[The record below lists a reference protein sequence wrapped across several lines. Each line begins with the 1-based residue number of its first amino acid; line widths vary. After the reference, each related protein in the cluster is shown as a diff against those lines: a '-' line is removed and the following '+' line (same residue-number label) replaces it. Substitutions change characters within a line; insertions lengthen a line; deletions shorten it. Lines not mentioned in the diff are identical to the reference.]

1 MSTPADGA
9 ARRFATDPTHNVV
22 LEASAGTGKTTV
34 LVERYV
40 NLLRAGVA
48 PANILAITF
57 TRQAAAEM
65 RARILGAL
73 RREAAESAAG
83 RARWNALRDRLGDV
97 AVSTVDAF
105 CLALLREFPL
115 EADLDPDFDIADET
129 ELPGLVDES
138 IALALDAAAR
148 RAERDPALAMLLARL
163 GPGRCGEALR
173 SLLERRLTAGEALQ
187 RSLQGAPADL
197 DGEQA
202 CRRAAERLADCLAG
216 LPAEFATLTDLAE
229 LHDTDV
235 ELLAADLRRAPAMVT
250 AAPPAVRAW
259 LERLRTAFLTRQGAP
274 RKRFVVAAAD
284 AAARRR
290 YGAAAGRVAPLVHDV
305 LQAFDRDVNLVMARA
320 VRTLFD
326 LAVAQYEQVLRSR
339 ALLDFSGVLQ
349 RAVELLRRMDEFARS
364 RFRLESRYHHVLVDE
379 FQDTSRLQWELVSL
393 LVRSWG
399 EGSGLVEEAPLAPT
413 IFVVGDRKQSIYRFR
428 DADVATFG
436 EATAA
441 IAALR
446 AGGEVRRSIAHS
458 FRAVPELLGFVNDLF
473 VEIGAA
479 AEGRETFS
487 YDEEDRFPVQVAAGG
502 GDALGLVVA
511 PGIEACADAVAAE
524 VAALLDGAQV
534 RPKDGGAP
542 RGVRPEDVAVL
553 FRTRESHREFER
565 ALSARGVRTYVY
577 KGLGFADA
585 EEVKDVRA
593 LIRFLARPSSELR
606 AAALLRSRIARIS
619 DAGLLALAGGLS
631 AALVD
636 PDPPPGAASLDAED
650 RRVLDMA
657 RSGLRE
663 WMALTDRLPPAE
675 LLDHVLQSTAYAF
688 ELRGPNAAQAQA
700 NLRRLRGLVRRIQ
713 NRGYATMAR
722 VSEQIERLSAGM
734 ANAVVETVDAVSLMT
749 VHAAKGLE
757 FPIVFLV
764 DLGRGTRLN
773 EPPVRIV
780 PDLGD
785 GESLVAVWPHRSAGD
800 DEERRRDF
808 EETKRL
814 LYVAATRA
822 RERLYLSAVVRDG
835 APAFNRGSFGSVL
848 PDGFAAVFGQAAATP
863 AGERVVWRGRS
874 GAEHRLR
881 VCAPEAPSPAAG
893 ANPR

>member
-1 MSTPADGA
+1 MSTPADSA
-9 ARRFATDPTHNVV
+9 ARRFATDPAHNVV
-22 LEASAGTGKTTV
+22 LEASAGTGKTSV

-65 RARILGAL
+65 RARIVGAL
-73 RREAAESAAG
+73 RRDGAESAAG
-83 RARWNALRDRLGDV
+83 RARWNELRDRLGDV

-105 CLALLREFPL
+105 CLSLLREFPL
-115 EADLDPDFDIADET
+115 EADLDPDFGMADET
-129 ELPGLVDES
+129 EIPGLVDES
-138 IALALDAAAR
+138 VQLVLDAAAR
-148 RAERDPALAMLLARL
+148 RANRDPALAMLLSRL
-163 GPGRCGEALR
+163 GPRRCGDALR
-173 SLLERRLTAGEALQ
+173 GLLERRLTAGEALR
-187 RSLQGAPADL
+187 RSLHGAPPDPT
-197 DGEQA
+197 GEQA
-202 CRRAAERLADCLAG
+202 CRRAATRIADSLAG
-216 LPAEFATLTDLAE
+216 LRAEVAPLVDLEDSDA
-229 LHDTDV
+229 V
-235 ELLAADLRRAPAMVT
+235 EAQILASDLRRAPAMVS
-250 AAPPAVRAW
+250 ASPRVVRAW

-274 RKRFVVAAAD
+274 RKRFTRAGAD

-290 YGAAAGRVAPLVHDV
+290 YNAAGNRVAPRVHEV
-305 LQAFDRDVNLVMARA
+305 LQAFDRDINRVLARA

-326 LAVAQYEQVLRSR
+326 IAVAQYEQVLRSR

-379 FQDTSRLQWELVSL
+379 FQDTSRMQWELVSL

-399 EGSGLVEEAPLAPT
+399 EGSGLVEEAPIKPS

-428 DADVATFG
+428 DADVATFR

-441 IAALR
+441 IAGLR
-446 AGGEVRRSIAHS
+446 PAGDVRRSIAHS

-473 VEIGAA
+473 AEIGDAA
-479 AEGRETFS
+479 QGSDPFS
-487 YDEEDRFPVQVAAGG
+487 YEEHDRFPVAGPPAG

-511 PGIEACADAVAAE
+511 TGIEACANAVAAE
-524 VAALLDGAQV
+524 IAKLLDGVQV
-534 RPKDGGAP
+534 RPGDGGDP
-542 RGVRPEDVAVL
+542 RGVRPEDVAIL

-565 ALSARGVRTYVY
+565 ALTARGVRTYVY

-585 EEVKDVRA
+585 EEIKDVRA
-593 LIRFLARPSSELR
+593 LIRFLAQPSSELR
-606 AAALLRSRIARIS
+606 AAALLRSRIARVS
-619 DAGLLALAGGLS
+619 DAGLLALAGGMS

-636 PDPPPGAASLDAED
+636 PDPPPAAESLDEED
-650 RRVLDMA
+650 RRVLDLA
-657 RSGLRE
+657 RAGLRD
-663 WMALTDRLPPAE
+663 WLALVDRIPPAE
-675 LLDHVLQSTAYAF
+675 LLDRVLQSTAYAC

-700 NLRRLRGLVRRIQ
+700 NLRRVRGLVRRIQ

-722 VSEQIERLSAGM
+722 VSDQIERLSAGM
-734 ANAVVETVDAVSLMT
+734 SNAVVETVDAVSLMT

-764 DLGRGTRLN
+764 DLGRGTRLQ
-773 EPPVRIV
+773 ESPVRIV

-785 GESLVAVWPHRSAGD
+785 GESLVTVWPHRSAAD
-800 DEERRRDF
+800 EEERRRDG

-822 RERLYLSAVVRDG
+822 RERLYLSTIVKDG
-835 APAFNRGSFGSVL
+835 AAAFNRGSFGGVL
-848 PDGFAAVFGQAAATP
+848 PVTFAEVFGRAAATP
-863 AGERVVWRGRS
+863 AGGCVTWRGRS

-881 VCAPEAPSPAAG
+881 V
-893 ANPR
+893 R